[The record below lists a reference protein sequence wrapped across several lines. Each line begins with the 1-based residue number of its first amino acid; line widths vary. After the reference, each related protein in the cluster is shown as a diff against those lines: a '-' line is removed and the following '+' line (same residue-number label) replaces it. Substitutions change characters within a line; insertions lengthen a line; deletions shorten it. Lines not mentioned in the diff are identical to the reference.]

1 MSGLFKRTIGF
12 TAVQMDWLKKTA
24 KELEISIADLV
35 RRAVD
40 EYRNR

>member
-1 MSGLFKRTIGF
+1 MSELFKRTIGF
-12 TAVQMDWLKKTA
+12 TAVQMAWLRA
-24 KELEISIADLV
+24 KAAELEISIADLV

>member
-1 MSGLFKRTIGF
+1 MNSLFKRTIGF
-12 TAVQMDWLKKTA
+12 TSVQMTWLREKA

-40 EYRNR
+40 EYRKR